1 MNQST
6 LSITSASDQRVE
18 PISQEFIETTCDRL
32 AQGKQVRVSLPLAG
46 RLHIDRPLPFLCVY
60 RSPQKYQDPGTERL
74 VTGEAAHLIAA
85 ADKYLK
91 SSLSAL
97 VLGISEIMAARFG
110 AFLIV
115 EVWAARQILPNNGPV
130 SAVPK
135 PAFRIITSK
144 ARPPTA
150 TIEGLTKALK
160 RIKIQRQAATVEV
173 VYSRKRSPAGLSPLI
188 LSSQAKKLNCFVIGL
203 EVEPIYRNPQSG
215 EVFPVLLRN
224 LHRGLARALKRA
236 FFEFSHHQST
246 HRPASYQALGRRALV
261 KAVWNVDRRL
271 AEISSAFDFLLQV
284 TPVNTDRAWTQFKRS
299 HFERVPTLYY
309 RPLPV
314 EPALLKRELYEIP
327 IERVEDPTLAFLFR
341 QKQAELDRQLTM
353 LSERSTRKFLYGS
366 LQLFGGVNGEITQL
380 AEAIL
385 DRIPRRSHEAKG
397 GYLKVTE
404 FAERAQAEIDYYRQ
418 RFPALTAKVQV
429 RDDTVGL
436 MVSRGNLL
444 VGQQTKIPV
453 SRVEALLQHEVGTHV
468 LTYFNGRAQPFQQ
481 LYTGLA
487 GYEELQEGLA
497 VLAEYLVG
505 GLSRP
510 RLRLLAGRV
519 VAVRCLVE
527 GASFIDTFREL
538 NQNYGFGQRTA
549 FTITVRVY
557 RSGGLTKDAV
567 YLRGLVG
574 ILNYLKRGGDLE
586 PLFVGKIMADHLP
599 IIRELQARQ
608 VLRPVPLRPRYMD
621 NPQTAARLEK
631 LRNGLTVLD
640 LIERRKK

>member
-1 MNQST
+1 MTQPPAP
-6 LSITSASDQRVE
+6 SAGSDESQAI
-18 PISQEFIETTCDRL
+18 ISDEVIKTVCDRL
-32 AQGKQVRVSLPLAG
+32 AQGKPVMLSLPLGG
-46 RLHIDRPLPFLCVY
+46 RLHIDRPLPFLCIY
-60 RSPQKYQDPGTERL
+60 RRPQRYQDLGTEQL
-74 VTGEAAHLIAA
+74 VIGEAAHLIAA
-85 ADKYLK
+85 GDKQLK
-91 SSLSAL
+91 PSLSAL
-97 VLGISEIMAARFG
+97 VQGVSQAMVEKFG
-110 AFLIV
+110 AFLII
-115 EVWAARQILPNNGPV
+115 EIWAARQTRANNEPD
-130 SAVPK
+130 SPVPK
-135 PAFRIITSK
+135 PAFRLITSK
-144 ARPPTA
+144 VRPPTA

-160 RIKIQRQAATVEV
+160 RIKIQRRSATVEV
-173 VYSRKRSPAGLSPLI
+173 IYSGKRSPAGLSPLI
-188 LSSQAKKLNCFVIGL
+188 LSNQAKKLNCFVIGL
-203 EVEPIYRNPQSG
+203 EVEPVYRNLQNG
-215 EVFPVLLRN
+215 ELFPILLRN
-224 LHRGLARALKRA
+224 LHRGVARALKRA
-236 FFEFSHHQST
+236 FFEFSHHQTT
-246 HRPASYQALGRRALV
+246 HRPPSFQALGRRALV

-284 TPVNTDRAWTQFKRS
+284 TPVNTDQAWRQFKRS
-299 HFERVPTLYY
+299 GFERVPTLYY

-314 EPALLKRELYEIP
+314 EPALLKRELYKIP
-327 IERVEDPTLAFLFR
+327 VERVEDPTLAFLFR

-353 LSERSTRKFLYGS
+353 LGERGTRKFLYGS
-366 LQLFGGVNGEITQL
+366 LQLFGGVNGDIIRL
-380 AEAIL
+380 AEDLLAKIA
-385 DRIPRRSHEAKG
+385 RRSHEARG
-397 GYLKVTE
+397 GHLKATE
-404 FAERAQAEIDYYRQ
+404 FMGRALAELDYYRQ
-418 RFPALTAKVQV
+418 RYPALTARVQL

-436 MVSRGNLL
+436 MVSHGNLL

-453 SRVEALLQHEVGTHV
+453 SRVEALLQHEIGTHV

-519 VAVRCLVE
+519 VAVRSLID

-538 NQNYGFGQRTA
+538 NRTYGFGQRTA

-574 ILNYLKRGGDLE
+574 ILNYLKNGGDLE
-586 PLFVGKIMADHLP
+586 PLFVGKIMADHIP

-608 VLRPVPLRPRYMD
+608 VLRSVPLHPRYMD
-621 NPQTAARLEK
+621 NPQTTARLEK